1 MTSLRR
7 SDLAAFSF
15 PSFSPPHSSSPPVAG
30 PLPTRPRPA
39 GAAAGGPPPSA
50 SRGVVT
56 AVGALTVNGIA
67 FDASTAQIRI
77 DDNPGRPESELKV
90 GMVVTVKGSKDDAA
104 GTGRATEI
112 ETHHVLRGK
121 VDDKGGS
128 VFRVGGHEVEV
139 EHATEFEDRLNRLGS
154 VSVGERVRVHGHA
167 TATGHFRATRVEKE
181 TGSSE
186 DFEVKG
192 FVSDLDRTAGKFTLK
207 VTPDAASSY
216 AVTLGAGASIPAGVV
231 NGSYVEVRAAAAPAA
246 GALTATAVQLEDA
259 KLGGPQAE
267 VEVEGIVTSGSSV
280 QFVVEGQVVAP
291 SATTRWEN
299 GVPADLVPGVKV
311 EAEGRLDASNVL
323 QATKVSFRASV
334 RLQGPVSGITSTS
347 AREGSFQLLGLT
359 VRTDAW
365 TEWKSSG
372 GGASLDL
379 TTIGAGPVENPRRS
393 RVGRR
398 DRGDPRRV
406 HERRPARP
414 AGTGLRE
421 GRSGRAAHHPGDH
434 RADGRWHR
442 VPRLLRRCDRRG
454 RILRPRRRAE
464 DRGQGTQPRPT
475 LRRHRSGRAG
485 SRSRGAGRG
494 QGLRPRGVS
503 PGASIQGHACAPA
516 ACSGSCRAA
525 PPP

>member
-7 SDLAAFSF
+7 SDRASFKIPLLLAAALVVAACGG
-15 PSFSPPHSSSPPVAG
+15 SSPD
-30 PLPTRPRPA
+30 PA
-39 GAAAGGPPPSA
+39 TPGGGGGTSTAA

-77 DDNPGRPESELKV
+77 DDSPGRPESELKV

-112 ETHHVLRGK
+112 EAHHVLRGK

-128 VFRVGGHEVEV
+128 VLRVGGHEVEV

-181 TGSSE
+181 AGSSE

-192 FVSDLDRTAGKFTLK
+192 FVSDLDRAAGKFTLK

-231 NGSYVEVRAAAAPAA
+231 NGSYVEVRAVAAPAA
-246 GALTATAVQLEDA
+246 GVLTATAVQLEDA
-259 KLGGPQAE
+259 KLGEAQAE
-267 VEVEGIVTSGSSV
+267 IEVEGIVTSGSSV
-280 QFVVEGQVVAP
+280 QFVIEGQVVAP

-311 EAEGRLDASNVL
+311 EAEGKLDASNVL

-365 TEWKSSG
+365 TEWKASG

-379 TTIGAGPVENPRRS
+379 TTIGAGPVEIRGVPGSAGEIVATRVESTNDDRLVLQGPTSAKDVPAGRLTILGITVQTSAGTEYRDSSDAAIAAATFFELVVVPRTVVKARS
-393 RVGRR
+393 RSPLSG
-398 DRGDPRRV
+398 
-406 HERRPARP
+406 
-414 AGTGLRE
+414 GTLQ
-421 GRSGRAAHHPGDH
+421 
-434 RADGRWHR
+434 
-442 VPRLLRRCDRRG
+442 
-454 RILRPRRRAE
+454 AE
-464 DRGQGTQPRPT
+464 Q
-475 LRRHRSGRAG
+475 LEIEG
-485 SRSRGAGRG
+485 SR
-494 QGLRPRGVS
+494 
-503 PGASIQGHACAPA
+503 
-516 ACSGSCRAA
+516 
-525 PPP
+525 

>member
-7 SDLAAFSF
+7 SDLAASRL
-15 PSFSPPHSSSPPVAG
+15 PLLLAAALVVAACGGSSPD
-30 PLPTRPRPA
+30 PA
-39 GAAAGGPPPSA
+39 TPGGGGGGGTSTAA

-56 AVGALTVNGIA
+56 AVNALTVNGIA
-67 FDASTAQIRI
+67 FDASSAQIRI

-112 ETHHVLRGK
+112 EAHHVLRGK

-128 VFRVGGHEVEV
+128 VLRVGGHEVEV
-139 EHATEFEDRLNRLGS
+139 EHGTEFEDRLNRLGS

-259 KLGGPQAE
+259 KLGAAQAE

-323 QATKVSFRASV
+323 QATKVSFRDSV
-334 RLQGPVSGITSTS
+334 RLQGPVSGVTSTS

-379 TTIGAGPVENPRRS
+379 TTLGAGPVEIRGVPGS
-393 RVGRR
+393 AGEIVATRVESTKD
-398 DRGDPRRV
+398 DRLVLQG
-406 HERRPARP
+406 PASAKDVP
-414 AGTGLRE
+414 AGRLTILGITVQTSAGAEYRD
-421 GRSGRAAHHPGDH
+421 SSDAA
-434 RADGRWHR
+434 
-442 VPRLLRRCDRRG
+442 
-454 RILRPRRRAE
+454 I
-464 DRGQGTQPRPT
+464 
-475 LRRHRSGRAG
+475 
-485 SRSRGAGRG
+485 
-494 QGLRPRGVS
+494 
-503 PGASIQGHACAPA
+503 APA
-516 ACSGSCRAA
+516 AFFDLVVVPRTVVKARSRSPLSGGTLQAEQLEIEGSR
-525 PPP
+525 

>member
-7 SDLAAFSF
+7 SDLAASRF
-15 PSFSPPHSSSPPVAG
+15 PLLLAAALLVAACGGSSPDPATPG
-30 PLPTRPRPA
+30 GGGGIPTA
-39 GAAAGGPPPSA
+39 T

-67 FDASTAQIRI
+67 FDASAAQIRI

-104 GTGRATEI
+104 GTGRATEV
-112 ETHHVLRGK
+112 EAHHVLRGK

-128 VFRVGGHEVEV
+128 VLRVGGHEVEV
-139 EHATEFEDRLNRLGS
+139 EHGTEFEDRLNRLGS

-192 FVSDLDRTAGKFTLK
+192 FVSDLDRAAGKFTLK

-216 AVTLGAGASIPAGVV
+216 AVTLAAGASIPAGVG
-231 NGSYVEVRAAAAPAA
+231 NGSFVEVRSAGAPVA

-259 KLGGPQAE
+259 KLGGAQAE
-267 VEVEGIVTSGSSV
+267 VEVEGIVTSGTSA
-280 QFVVEGQVVAP
+280 QFVVEAQTVAT
-291 SATTRWEN
+291 SASTRWEN
-299 GVPADLVPGVKV
+299 GLPGDLAPGVKV
-311 EAEGRLDASNVL
+311 EAEGRLDAAGVL
-323 QATKVSFRASV
+323 QASKVSFRANV
-334 RLQGPVSGITSTS
+334 RLQGAVSGVTSTS

-379 TTIGAGPVENPRRS
+379 TTIGAGPVQVRGVPGPSGEIVATRVEATNDARLSVQGPVSSKDAAAGRLVILGITVQTGAGTEYRDSSDAAITAAAFFDGVVVPRTVVKARS
-393 RVGRR
+393 R
-398 DRGDPRRV
+398 DPMSG
-406 HERRPARP
+406 
-414 AGTGLRE
+414 GTLL
-421 GRSGRAAHHPGDH
+421 
-434 RADGRWHR
+434 ADQ
-442 VPRLLRRCDRRG
+442 VE
-454 RILRPRRRAE
+454 IE
-464 DRGQGTQPRPT
+464 
-475 LRRHRSGRAG
+475 G
-485 SRSRGAGRG
+485 SR
-494 QGLRPRGVS
+494 
-503 PGASIQGHACAPA
+503 
-516 ACSGSCRAA
+516 
-525 PPP
+525 